1 MVAGRA
7 FARSAAST
15 EVRVLGLLSTASRAP
30 RARSRCALPSARV
43 ASPIAVVVVVA
54 ALKKITERHRRL
66 AELRCRSRR
75 TRRSH
80 RGLLPAQQARAR
92 RFAQHVGLNWACDH
106 CQPAATLVTLRMLV
120 TLQQQCVSR
129 PEGRTHRLWPQG
141 QTPAGTG
148 STAATWPTTSRWSQG
163 AKVAVGGSRI
173 VLC

>member
-54 ALKKITERHRRL
+54 ALKKFTERHRRL

-141 QTPAGTG
+141 PPQPAP
-148 STAATWPTTSRWSQG
+148 AAPQRPGQRHRDCP
-163 AKVAVGGSRI
+163 KYQ
-173 VLC
+173 